1 MKVALVCD
9 WLTEIGGAE
18 QVLLRLHQMYPEAPI
33 YTSQYRPK
41 TAPWFQDC
49 DVRTG
54 WLNIFPRGLRR
65 FMAPLRSIYFKHLKL
80 SDYDLVIS
88 VCNAEAKFIG
98 VEGGVHVSYLQGPPT
113 QYYWGLYDQYIANPG
128 FGAFNP
134 IARLGL
140 KVLLKPMRRAD
151 LAGSKRPDLLIANS
165 SYVQSEINKYYSRP
179 SAIVNPP
186 VKAKEM
192 ETAAKKVKSKDV
204 KAIKSKLFGG
214 EDFYIV
220 AGRQVSWKR
229 FDLAISACRKLKR
242 NLLVVGDGPEHS
254 NLVKLASEDRHIK
267 FLPRYNGA
275 SEIARYFVAARGLI
289 FPSLEPFGIVPV
301 EAMACGLPVVAYGQG
316 GSRDMVIEG
325 KNGVFFGEQS
335 VGSVTSGIRKFEKLK
350 FDGEQVAKLA
360 ERFDETKFDKNFR
373 KAVDE
378 ALKK

>member
-1 MKVALVCD
+1 
-9 WLTEIGGAE
+9 
-18 QVLLRLHQMYPEAPI
+18 
-33 YTSQYRPK
+33 
-41 TAPWFQDC
+41 
-49 DVRTG
+49 
-54 WLNIFPRGLRR
+54 
-65 FMAPLRSIYFKHLKL
+65 
-80 SDYDLVIS
+80 
-88 VCNAEAKFIG
+88 
-98 VEGGVHVSYLQGPPT
+98 
-113 QYYWGLYDQYIANPG
+113 
-128 FGAFNP
+128 
-134 IARLGL
+134 
-140 KVLLKPMRRAD
+140 
-151 LAGSKRPDLLIANS
+151 
-165 SYVQSEINKYYSRP
+165 
-179 SAIVNPP
+179 
-186 VKAKEM
+186 M

-204 KAIKSKLFGG
+204 KAIKSKLFDG

-325 KNGVFFGEQS
+325 KNGVFFDEQS
-335 VGSVTSGIRKFEKLK
+335 ADSVASGIRKFEKLK
-350 FDGEQVAKLA
+350 FDDEQVAKLA

-373 KAVDE
+373 KAVNE

>member
-1 MKVALVCD
+1 
-9 WLTEIGGAE
+9 
-18 QVLLRLHQMYPEAPI
+18 
-33 YTSQYRPK
+33 
-41 TAPWFQDC
+41 
-49 DVRTG
+49 
-54 WLNIFPRGLRR
+54 
-65 FMAPLRSIYFKHLKL
+65 MAPLRSIYFKNLKL

-128 FGAFNP
+128 FGVLNP

-165 SYVQSEINKYYSRP
+165 SYVQSEIKKYYSRP
-179 SAIVNPP
+179 SAVVNPP